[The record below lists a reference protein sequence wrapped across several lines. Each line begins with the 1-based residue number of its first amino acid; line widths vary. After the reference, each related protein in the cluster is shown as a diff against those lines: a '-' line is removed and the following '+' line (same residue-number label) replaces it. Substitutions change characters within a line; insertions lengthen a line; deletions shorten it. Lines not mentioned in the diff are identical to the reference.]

1 MNVVIIGNGLAGTI
15 AAKTLRETDA
25 RAEIHIY
32 AQESVLYYPR
42 PNLIEYIAGR
52 LPYGRLFAFP
62 EAWYADRK
70 IEVRLGT
77 PVERIFASSREIE
90 IGGGRRVSFDALL
103 LANGASSFVPP
114 MSGSERNGV
123 FSLRTLDDAQAILAY
138 AESHPRVAVIGGG
151 LLGLEI
157 ARALR
162 VRGAEVDIVEFFPY
176 LLPRQLDPRGGELLK
191 AEIEK
196 SGIRVHLG
204 LATEE
209 ILGSPDVRGLR
220 FKGGREIQVDMA
232 IVAAGVRPNLK
243 LAQEAAIQTDRGVVV
258 NDFLETNVPGIYAAG
273 DGVQHKGRTYGIIPA
288 SFDQARTVAANIL
301 GQKKSYAG
309 TVPSNTLKVAG
320 IQLTSVGLV
329 NPDGGEYE
337 EHRYHNAEEGIYKKI
352 VLLNGQAVG
361 AIWMGTRNGVDGIT
375 RAVMKKANVARWKD
389 DLFQETF
396 DFSVL

>member
-1 MNVVIIGNGLAGTI
+1 MIVVIIGNGLAGTI
-15 AAKTLRETDA
+15 AAKTLREMDA

-32 AQESVLYYPR
+32 AQEHVLYYPR

-77 PVERIFASSREIE
+77 PVDRILASSREIE
-90 IGGGRRVSFDALL
+90 TGGGRRVSFDALL
-103 LANGASSFVPP
+103 LSNGASSFIPP
-114 MSGSERNGV
+114 MAGAERKGV
-123 FSLRTLDDAQAILAY
+123 FALRTLDDAQAILAY

-176 LLPRQLDPRGGELLK
+176 LLPRQLDPSGGELLK
-191 AEIEK
+191 AGIEK

-204 LATEE
+204 LSTEE

-220 FKGGREIQVDMA
+220 FKGGGEIQADMA

-243 LAQEAAIQTDRGVVV
+243 LAQEAGIQTDRGVVV
-258 NDFLETNVPGIYAAG
+258 NDFLETNVSRIYAAG

-301 GQKKSYAG
+301 GRKKPYGG
-309 TVPSNTLKVAG
+309 TVLSNTLKVVG
-320 IQLTSVGLV
+320 IHLTSVGLV
-329 NPDGGEYE
+329 NPEGGEYE
-337 EHRYHNAEEGIYKKI
+337 ELRFQKAEEGIYKKI

-375 RAVMKKANVARWKD
+375 RAVMKKANVARWKE